1 MRFRFFSILALVAA
15 AGLFPAAATAQPKPE
30 APAAARATPERPPE
44 RLPPEASVRQSLK
57 IAGRTLNYTA
67 YAGALPVKDKDGE
80 LIGEVAYTAFILDSP
95 NRLDRPVTFAFNG
108 GPGAASVYL
117 NLGLIGPKMV
127 PFGAQGDL
135 PSSAAR
141 VVDNPDS
148 WLEFTDL
155 VFIDPIGTGF
165 SRAYTTEEKAKKAFY
180 GTAQDIE
187 YLSRIVYDWLLKNGR
202 MSSPKYL
209 VGESYGGF
217 RLPRIAYELQTEL
230 GVGVWGMTLVSPR
243 IDYHL
248 PGGRDISPLPWV
260 TTLPSM
266 AAAKRERDGR
276 VLTAADMA
284 DVEEYARTEF
294 AVDLLRGARDAA
306 AVERIV
312 ARVSQYT
319 GLDPELVRRLGGR
332 VDLPTFAREF
342 QRDQG
347 RISSRYD
354 VNVSAYDPFP
364 WSPST
369 RAGDPILDAII
380 APTTSAQVDYVTR
393 VIGWKA
399 DGAYQALS
407 DEVGRLWDRDATA
420 ESSTTLRQSVAL
432 DPNMKVLI
440 VHGFTDIQ
448 TPYFASRLIVDQI
461 PVMGGADQVRLA
473 VYPGGH
479 MFYSRPDSRAAMRRD
494 VRAIY
499 R

>member
-1 MRFRFFSILALVAA
+1 MLTKVVKSLVLVAA
-15 AGLFPAAATAQPKPE
+15 LAVAPMAALPTLAAETKAE
-30 APAAARATPERPPE
+30 APVN
-44 RLPPEASVRQSLK
+44 RLPAEASVRQTIRVNGK
-57 IAGRTLNYTA
+57 VLNYTA
-67 YAGALPVKDKDGE
+67 RAGALPVRDSAGE
-80 LIGEVAYTAFILDSP
+80 LLGEVAYTAFVLDAP
-95 NRLDRPVTFAFNG
+95 NRIDRPVTFAFNG
-108 GPGAASVYL
+108 GPGASSVYL
-117 NLGLIGPKMV
+117 NLGLIGPKSV

-135 PSSAAR
+135 PSSAAQVR
-141 VVDNPDS
+141 DNPDT

-155 VFIDPIGTGF
+155 VFIDPVGTGF
-165 SRAYTTEEKAKKAFY
+165 SRAYVPEDRAKKAFY
-180 GTAQDIE
+180 GTEQDIR
-187 YLSRIVYDWLLKNGR
+187 YLSRIVYDWLLKNER
-202 MSSPKYL
+202 MGSPKYL

-217 RLPRIAYELQTEL
+217 RLPRIAHTLMTDL

-243 IDYHL
+243 IDYFL

-266 AAAKRERDGR
+266 AAAKREREGR

-294 AVDLLRGARDAA
+294 TVDLLRGARDQA
-306 AVERIV
+306 AVERLV
-312 ARVSQYT
+312 TRVSAYT
-319 GLDPELVRRLGGR
+319 GLDPALVRRLGGR

-342 QRDQG
+342 QRDRG
-347 RISSRYD
+347 MISSRYD

-364 WSPST
+364 WSPTT
-369 RAGDPILDAII
+369 RAGDPILDGII
-380 APTTSAQVDYVTR
+380 APTTSAMVDYTTR

-399 DGAYQALS
+399 DGRYEALS
-407 DEVGRLWDRDATA
+407 DDVGRLWERDATA
-420 ESSTTLRQSVAL
+420 ESSTTLRQVVAL
-432 DPNMKVLI
+432 DPKLQVLI

-461 PVMGGADQVRLA
+461 PAMGGADQVRLA

>member
-1 MRFRFFSILALVAA
+1 
-15 AGLFPAAATAQPKPE
+15 
-30 APAAARATPERPPE
+30 
-44 RLPPEASVRQSLK
+44 
-57 IAGRTLNYTA
+57 YTA
-67 YAGALPVKDKDGE
+67 YAGALPVKDKDGK
-80 LIGEVAYTAFILDSP
+80 LIGEVSYTAFIADAP
-95 NRLDRPVTFAFNG
+95 DRIGRPVTFAFNG
-108 GPGAASVYL
+108 GPGASSVYL

-135 PSSAAR
+135 PSSATR
-141 VVDNPDS
+141 VVDNPET
-148 WLEFTDL
+148 WLDFTDL

-165 SRAYTTEEKAKKAFY
+165 SRAYVSDEKAKKAFY
-180 GTAQDIE
+180 GTEQDIA
-187 YLSRIVYDWLLKNGR
+187 YLSRVVYDWLLKNGR
-202 MSSPKYL
+202 MGSPKYL
-209 VGESYGGF
+209 AGESYGGF
-217 RLPRIAYELQTEL
+217 RLPRIAYTLQTEL

-243 IDYHL
+243 IDYGVL
-248 PGGRDISPLPWV
+248 QGRDLSPMNWV
-260 TTLPSM
+260 MTLPSM
-266 AAAKRERDGR
+266 AAARRERDGR

-294 AVDLLRGARDAA
+294 AVDLMRGARDQA

-312 ARVSQYT
+312 RRVSEYT
-319 GLDPELVRRLGGR
+319 GLDPALVRRLGGR

-342 QRDQG
+342 QRDRG
-347 RISSRYD
+347 MISSRYD

-364 WSPST
+364 WSPTT

-393 VIGWKA
+393 IIGWKA
-399 DGAYQALS
+399 DGAYRALS
-407 DEVGRLWDRDATA
+407 DEVGRLWERDGTA
-420 ESSTTLRQSVAL
+420 ESSTALRQSVAL
-432 DPNMKVLI
+432 DPKMQVLV

-448 TPYFASRLIVDQI
+448 TPYFASRLIIDQI
-461 PVMGGADQVRLA
+461 PVMGGRDQVRLA

>member
-1 MRFRFFSILALVAA
+1 MVVSLAMLLVFA
-15 AGLFPAAATAQPKPE
+15 PAASLAQPKPE
-30 APAAARATPERPPE
+30 ERPAASVEAS
-44 RLPPEASVRQSLK
+44 RLPPEASVRQTLRMGS
-57 IAGRTLNYTA
+57 RTLNYTA
-67 YAGALPVKDKDGE
+67 YAGAMPVKDKDGTV
-80 LIGEVAYTAFILDSP
+80 IAEVAYTAFILDAP
-95 NRLDRPVTFAFNG
+95 DRVNRPITFAFNG
-108 GPGAASVYL
+108 GPGASSVYL

-135 PSSAAR
+135 PSSAAQ

-155 VFIDPIGTGF
+155 VFIDPVGTGF
-165 SRAYTTEEKAKKAFY
+165 SRAYVPDDKAKKAFY
-180 GTAQDIE
+180 GTEQDIK
-187 YLSRIVYDWLLKNGR
+187 YLSRVVYDYLLKNGR
-202 MSSPKYL
+202 MGSPKYL

-217 RLPRIAYELQTEL
+217 RLPRIAYTLQTDL

-243 IDYHL
+243 LDYTV

-266 AAAKRERDGR
+266 AAAKRERDGKL
-276 VLTAADMA
+276 LTAADMA

-294 AVDLLRGARDAA
+294 TVDLLRGARDPA

-312 ARVSQYT
+312 QRVASYT
-319 GLDPELVRRLGGR
+319 GLDVALVRRLGGR

-342 QRDQG
+342 QRGDG

-364 WSPST
+364 WSPTT

-399 DGAYQALS
+399 EGSYQALS
-407 DEVGRLWDRDATA
+407 DEVSSLWERDATA
-420 ESSTTLRQSVAL
+420 ESSTALRQAVAL
-432 DPNMKVLI
+432 DPKMQVLI

-448 TPYFASRLIVDQI
+448 TPYFASRLIIDQI
-461 PVMGGADQVRLA
+461 PLMGGADQVRLA

-494 VRAIY
+494 VRSIY

>member
-1 MRFRFFSILALVAA
+1 MKFMTSVLASLAILAAFAPAV
-15 AGLFPAAATAQPKPE
+15 GLAQPKPE
-30 APAAARATPERPPE
+30 DRPPAAAPEPQ
-44 RLPPEASVRQSLK
+44 RLPPEASVRQTLK
-57 IAGRTLNYTA
+57 MAGRSLGYTA
-67 YAGALPVKDKDGE
+67 YAGAMPVKDKDGA
-80 LIGEVAYTAFILDSP
+80 LIGEVAYTAFIADSP
-95 NRLDRPVTFAFNG
+95 DRVNRPITFAFNG
-108 GPGAASVYL
+108 GPGASSVYL

-127 PFGAQGDL
+127 RFGAQGDL
-135 PSSAAR
+135 PSSAAQ

-155 VFIDPIGTGF
+155 VFIDPVGTGF
-165 SRAYTTEEKAKKAFY
+165 SRSYVPEDKAKKAFY
-180 GTAQDIE
+180 GTEQDIK
-187 YLSRIVYDWLLKNGR
+187 YLSRVVYDWLLKNGR
-202 MSSPKYL
+202 MGSPKYL

-217 RLPRIAYELQTEL
+217 RLPRIAYTLQTDL

-243 IDYHL
+243 IDYTV

-266 AAAKRERDGR
+266 AAARRERDGK
-276 VLTAADMA
+276 LLSAADMA
-284 DVEEYARTEF
+284 DVEEYARSEF
-294 AVDLLRGARDAA
+294 TVDLMRGARDPA

-312 ARVSQYT
+312 QRVAAYT
-319 GLDPELVRRLGGR
+319 GLDPTVVRRLGGR

-364 WSPST
+364 WSPTT

-399 DGAYQALS
+399 EGSYQALS
-407 DEVGRLWDRDATA
+407 DEVSNLWERDATA
-420 ESSTTLRQSVAL
+420 ESSTTLRQAVAL

-448 TPYFASRLIVDQI
+448 TPYFASRLIIDQI
-461 PVMGGADQVRLA
+461 PIMAGADQVRLA

-479 MFYSRPDSRAAMRRD
+479 MFYSRPDSRLAMRRD

>member
-1 MRFRFFSILALVAA
+1 MKFTAKLTAA
-15 AGLFPAAATAQPKPE
+15 AAAVLLFLGGASAGPAMARADDKPAERPAAE
-30 APAAARATPERPPE
+30 AA
-44 RLPPEASVRQSLK
+44 RLPPEASIRQTLK
-57 IAGRTLNYTA
+57 AGGRTLNYTA
-67 YAGALPVKDKDGE
+67 RAGALPVKDKDGAV
-80 LIGEVAYTAFILDSP
+80 IGEVAYTAFILDGP
-95 NRLDRPVTFAFNG
+95 DRVNRPITFAFNG
-108 GPGAASVYL
+108 GPGASSVYL

-135 PSSAAR
+135 PSSAAQ

-155 VFIDPIGTGF
+155 VFIDPVGTGF
-165 SRAYTTEEKAKKAFY
+165 SRSYVAEDKAKKAFF
-180 GTAQDIE
+180 GTEQDIE

-202 MSSPKYL
+202 MASPKYL

-217 RLPRIAYELQTEL
+217 RLPRIAYTLQTDL

-243 IDYHL
+243 LDYTV

-266 AAAKRERDGR
+266 AAARRERDGA

-294 AVDLLRGARDAA
+294 AVDLLRGARDPA

-312 ARVSQYT
+312 QRVSRYT
-319 GLDPELVRRLGGR
+319 GLDPALVRRLGGR

-342 QRDQG
+342 QRADG

-364 WSPST
+364 WSPTT

-399 DGAYQALS
+399 DGSYQALS
-407 DEVGRLWDRDATA
+407 GEVSRLWERDATA
-420 ESSTTLRQSVAL
+420 ESSTTLRQAVAL
-432 DPNMKVLI
+432 DPKMQVLI

-448 TPYFASRLIVDQI
+448 TPYFASRLIIDQI
-461 PVMGGADQVRLA
+461 PPMGGADQVRLA